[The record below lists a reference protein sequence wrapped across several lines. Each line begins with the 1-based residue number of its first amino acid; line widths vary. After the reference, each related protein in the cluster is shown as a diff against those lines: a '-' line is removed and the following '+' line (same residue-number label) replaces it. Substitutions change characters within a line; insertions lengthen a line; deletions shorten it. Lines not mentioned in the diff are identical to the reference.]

1 MKSLTPD
8 DLARD
13 ELLAKYEGGV
23 WAFIAVVGC
32 AFVGIIVW
40 AIL

>member
-1 MKSLTPD
+1 MKSKTPN

-13 ELLAKYEGGV
+13 ELLAKYEGGA
-23 WAFIAVVGC
+23 WTFIAVVGC
-32 AFVGIIVW
+32 AFVGMIVW

>member
-1 MKSLTPD
+1 MKSKTPN

-23 WAFIAVVGC
+23 WTFIAVVVC
-32 AFVGIIVW
+32 ALVGIIIW